1 MHIGSRLDTCK
12 KGDIEQFD
20 FPEQK
25 KIRHNANFASHAR
38 DQNVEGFLGRQS
50 PSPQSRYVLMKAENR
65 KTQTLSGMHAAIPV
79 VLGFI
84 PVGIAFA
91 IMARQ
96 AGFTIAQTCG
106 MSLSVFAGASQMMT
120 VGMYAQGASV
130 AAMVL
135 ATFLLNFR
143 HVIMSTC
150 IWDRMKDGSLP
161 VRLLSAF
168 GVTDESFALFTTE
181 RDEKK
186 CTVAYFIGM
195 NCVMYASW
203 NVGTLIGAVA
213 SDFLPAI
220 VTASLGIALYAMF
233 IGLIMPG
240 LTRNRKLCALVG
252 ITAVCNTLLTQIMA
266 PSWAL
271 VTSTLLC
278 AFLGVFFVDSDDDR
292 QEAEDAQR

>member
-1 MHIGSRLDTCK
+1 MPALSRK
-12 KGDIEQFD
+12 EQ
-20 FPEQK
+20 
-25 KIRHNANFASHAR
+25 
-38 DQNVEGFLGRQS
+38 L
-50 PSPQSRYVLMKAENR
+50 
-65 KTQTLSGMHAAIPV
+65 LSGMHAAIPV

-120 VGMYAQGASV
+120 VGMHAQGASV

-150 IWDRMKDGSLP
+150 IWDRMKDGSLF

-181 RDEKK
+181 KDEKK

-195 NCVMYASW
+195 NCVMYGSW

-213 SDFLPAI
+213 SDFLPSI

-233 IGLIMPG
+233 IGLIMPS
-240 LTRNRKLCALVG
+240 LTTSRKLCALVG
-252 ITAVCNTLLTQIMA
+252 LTAVCNTLLCQLMA

-271 VTSTLLC
+271 VASTLLC
-278 AFLGVFFVDSDDDR
+278 ASIGVFFVDIEDGEEDS
-292 QEAEDAQR
+292 DAQH